1 MEYALVFTYNIN
13 SNVLGMLQMVKS
25 QYENV
30 VPLTIPAKGGGT
42 QSVRVVLTSSKE
54 DRDLFKVVYIGE
66 LLMFDFQ

>member
-1 MEYALVFTYNIN
+1 
-13 SNVLGMLQMVKS
+13 MLQMVKS